1 MSKVSQKQ
9 NVNSRRL
16 DTLPGYNS
24 QIEAEIERAYGRIL
38 NSPNS
43 ADQEY
48 ACHILAHFV
57 GQRSP
62 VFVKSYEK
70 SLFGEYL

>member
-1 MSKVSQKQ
+1 MVKVSQNQ
-9 NVNSRRL
+9 HVNSRL
-16 DTLPGYNS
+16 LETLPGFNP

-48 ACHILAHFV
+48 ACHMLAYFV
-57 GQRSP
+57 GPRSP